1 MVGVADLSP
10 TQVEAV
16 GGVSPPMAKKALY
29 PSGVPC
35 MVNRGLSQKLG
46 KSPLTAGKSPE
57 GKEQAKQNE
66 NGLPQRW
73 SPNAL
78 LFFSH

>member
-1 MVGVADLSP
+1 MVGVADFSP

-35 MVNRGLSQKLG
+35 MVNRGGLSQKLG
-46 KSPLTAGKSPE
+46 KSPWTAGKNPE
-57 GKEQAKQNE
+57 GKEQEEATGKTK
-66 NGLPQRW
+66 
-73 SPNAL
+73 
-78 LFFSH
+78 